1 MQKPDAFDSL
11 TDHSGLAIPLP
22 KVATTFHLR
31 QINQRK
37 LVHTMLRLRRASRV
51 KLAEAT
57 GMSQTTIGRIA
68 DDLIAQHVLSEV
80 DHDETP
86 MQIGPR
92 QLGRPV
98 KMLELDRT
106 RMRFL
111 LIQLGV
117 RQTRIAATPI
127 AIPQTERWTRKFAT
141 ANSKEAWL
149 ESLKRACAKLPLRNI
164 QAVIMSCPG
173 VVDEQSGRVLLSPNL
188 RWSEQID
195 FPDGLR
201 AITRAPVFF
210 LQEIRA
216 LALGQLAIE
225 PGLEDFLLVDFGD
238 GLGAASVIGGK
249 LQSGHIPLSGEL
261 GHTPVLNNK
270 RPCGCGSIGCIET
283 LVSRRGLIKS
293 YAEHGGQRRWKALLA
308 EIRDHGLPPWFKTA
322 LDAAAINVAG
332 ALNMDGIPNVI
343 CTGSIAEF
351 PEAAADYFFTQ
362 IRRDAMW
369 ARLGSVTCRATPR
382 RRMAGMI
389 TTGIDRAMFA
399 GAAT

>member
-1 MQKPDAFDSL
+1 MEKADGNGCLTNETRVAISL
-11 TDHSGLAIPLP
+11 S

-31 QINQRK
+31 QINQLK
-37 LVHTMLRLRRASRV
+37 VVHTMLRLRRASRV
-51 KLAEAT
+51 KLSDAT

-68 DDLIAQHVLSEV
+68 DDLIAQHVLTEI
-80 DHDETP
+80 DNGETP
-86 MQIGPR
+86 VQIGPKH
-92 QLGRPV
+92 LGRPV

-111 LIQLGV
+111 LVQLGV

-127 AIPQTERWTRKFAT
+127 ALPETERWSRKFAT
-141 ANSKEAWL
+141 PNSREAWL
-149 ESLKRACAKLPLRNI
+149 ESLKRTCAKLPLRNI
-164 QAVIMSCPG
+164 EAVIMSCPG

-201 AITRAPVFF
+201 AITRAPIFF

-216 LALGQLAIE
+216 LALGQLAVE

-261 GHTPVLNNK
+261 GHTPVLNNI

-293 YAEHGGQRRWKALLA
+293 YAEHGGQRRWKTLIAD
-308 EIRDHGLPPWFKTA
+308 IRENGIPKWFKTA

-343 CTGSIAEF
+343 CTGSIADF
-351 PEAAADYFFTQ
+351 PETVAEYFFSQ

-369 ARLGSVTCRATPR
+369 ARLGNVTCRTVAR

-399 GAAT
+399 AGI

>member
-1 MQKPDAFDSL
+1 MEKRDGFRCL
-11 TDHSGLAIPLP
+11 TNEPGMAIPLP

-31 QINQRK
+31 QINQLK
-37 LVHTMLRLRRASRV
+37 VVHTMLRLRRASRV

-68 DDLIAQHVLSEV
+68 DDLIAQHVLTEI
-80 DHDETP
+80 DNDETP
-86 MQIGPR
+86 MQIGPK

-117 RQTRIAATPI
+117 RQTRIAATPV
-127 AIPQTERWTRKFAT
+127 AIPESERWTRKFAT
-141 ANSKEAWL
+141 PNSKEAWL
-149 ESLKRACAKLPLRNI
+149 EGLRRACAKLPLRNI
-164 QAVIMSCPG
+164 EAVIMSCPG

-195 FPDGLR
+195 FPDSLR
-201 AITRAPVFF
+201 TITRAPVFF

-225 PGLEDFLLVDFGD
+225 PTLEDFLLVDFGD

-261 GHTPVLNNK
+261 GHTPVLNNN
-270 RPCGCGSIGCIET
+270 RRCGCGSIGCIET
-283 LVSRRGLIKS
+283 LVSRSGLIKS
-293 YAEHGGQRRWKALLA
+293 FVEHGGARSWKSLIA
-308 EIRDHGLPPWFKTA
+308 EVSDQGMPKWFQA
-322 LDAAAINVAG
+322 AFDAAAINVAG
-332 ALNMDGIPNVI
+332 AINMDGIPNVL

-351 PEAAADYFFTQ
+351 SETAAEYFFSQ
-362 IRRDAMW
+362 VRRDAMW
-369 ARLGSVTCRATPR
+369 TRLGNVTCRTAHR

-399 GAAT
+399 AAL